1 MKTVTKSVLKWA
13 GYSAFFLVC
22 FLMFMYW
29 TFPYDHV
36 RNYIIQ
42 EVERPVGPGGE
53 RHASGYHLEI
63 DDLSP
68 YWLSGVEL
76 EGVRFSQDPED
87 PERRATVTTID
98 EVTARVSIW
107 SLLFGGADISFD
119 VTVGD
124 GTIEGE
130 FDSSE
135 DETHIEAEFTDVDLH
150 RLGVLADRA
159 GVPIAGKLNGNIN
172 VTIAKENANTQ
183 GEIALTIAR
192 LTIGAQGAKIAGFT
206 IGRIQ
211 AGDLTIAATVEH
223 GTARITRFASNGQ
236 DIALRVGGTVRL
248 LQPLRT
254 SSFDVVV
261 NAEFSDAFR
270 TRDDRTRAVFS
281 MLDMNPAMQAAR
293 TPDGALQWQ
302 VQFTPS
308 RPLRYTAA
316 GRAPAPH

>member
-1 MKTVTKSVLKWA
+1 MKTATKTVLKWV
-13 GYSAFFLVC
+13 GYPAFFVGC
-22 FLMFMYW
+22 FLMFLYW

-36 RNYIIQ
+36 RDYIIQ
-42 EVERPVGPGGE
+42 EVERPAGPGGE
-53 RHASGYHLEI
+53 RQASGYHLEI

-76 EGVRFSQDPED
+76 EGVRFSKDPED
-87 PERRATVTTID
+87 PERRPTVTTID
-98 EVTARVSIW
+98 ELTARVSIW
-107 SLLFGGADISFD
+107 SLLFGGADISFE

-130 FDSSE
+130 YDSSE
-135 DETHIEAEFTDVDLH
+135 EESHIEAEFSDVDLH
-150 RLGVLADRA
+150 RLGIIADSA
-159 GVPIAGKLNGNIN
+159 GVPISGKLTGTIN

-183 GEIALTIAR
+183 GEVALTIAR

-211 AGDLTIAATVEH
+211 AGDLTIAATVQN

-248 LQPLRT
+248 LQPIKT
-254 SSFDVVV
+254 SSFDLVV
-261 NAEFSDAFR
+261 NAKFSDAFR

-281 MLDMNPAMQAAR
+281 MLEMNPQMQQAR

-302 VQFTPS
+302 IQFTPS
-308 RPLRYTAA
+308 RPLRYTGA
-316 GRAPAPH
+316 GRMPAPH